1 LTEPISDKM
10 VVVIKEEE
18 YQEVLRK
25 AGELNLNVKG

>member
-1 LTEPISDKM
+1 M
-10 VVVIKEEE
+10 VAVIKEEE